1 MKKQFLPL
9 LFTLVLVGCVQN
21 ENPTTSG
28 STTAPTTTAVPTS
41 YHVSAASD
49 IVGGSISF
57 SSAEAVAGT
66 TISVYAT
73 ANEGYSFV
81 SFSSNVDSVT
91 FSQVDT
97 TEKIE
102 YTFVMPASDI
112 TVNAEFTPN
121 KYSISA
127 NKAIVGGSLSF
138 SLEEASA
145 GATITVYP
153 SANEGYG
160 FVKLESDVSS
170 VTFSEVKDSD
180 KLAYTFVMPACNITV
195 NAEFTLNSYGIS
207 ASSIANGSINFSVDK
222 AVMGTSIIVD
232 VTANKGYELKTIGS
246 EVEGVVISPI
256 TVGSKY
262 KFNMPGRDVVID
274 ATFEKISYDVIVA
287 SSIQG
292 GSVTVSP
299 ATAHVG
305 DKITVTYA
313 ANSGYRFDGIT
324 TNIDNLSLTEG
335 EENTYSFTMPASN
348 VVIDAS
354 FTSKT
359 FEVKTEKVEGGYLF
373 VSTTKTILGDLVTI
387 DVVTEKGYRF
397 DGITADDEDLEIKE
411 VEENNSY
418 SFIMPENN
426 VTLTP
431 KFTASVKVSSIKT
444 DSNTKSLTFSLNEGD
459 ELYKGATEKLVI
471 SSQWSLSYNNN
482 GLYVHIND
490 KVYRPVLNESD
501 NTETTVEF
509 EVPDSDLDIAIVYS
523 SNTESEDGHTISF
536 ENDEYVSVYGYEAD
550 KKYTYVSPKVFVKHG
565 YVVSSIKYLEE
576 GLEDIESNWK
586 EDSFSFNND
595 VASLSVSSFEKNRTY
610 KIEGEMVGE
619 KRINYGNL
627 DLVNISSYTSSGNTI
642 IESAIPGT
650 SISMKVTAKDSGDY
664 IKSIKVYGIEGTS
677 ELIPSADYIS
687 FTMPSNDII
696 IIFEVGTCGKITVED
711 CEAIDS
717 SKVSLTDNNSSTAI
731 TGAAPGKSFYLL
743 FNVKEGFYVKGIK
756 INGEDSTANIT
767 TSWSSYENRVSITMP
782 SDGSDVNISFNYGV
796 TYKVEID
803 SSMDTTKGR
812 ITLNSGTSF
821 GEGQTVT
828 VGISPTSGFYEID
841 TISVVGHDD
850 INVVI
855 SESLRNATF
864 VMPAY
869 DVTLTAT
876 FKNAETSSVKVNE
889 LSSDAQEGIK
899 SFYVN
904 GYKSCVSITSAG
916 TETFIKGETISFS
929 VTTKVGYVAT
939 IIIKDGDKTET
950 LDSTYGY
957 NSGESIQYSFDSYSG
972 IGSNVEITINIE
984 KLIPLTVTI
993 ENEYGIDISYK
1004 INEAEVE
1011 SLVNA
1016 LYKGDYL
1023 SISTS
1028 DDAGNGYY
1036 YAFEVSYTNDA
1047 ENEVQQDYYGNYIIN
1062 GDITIKVVKKVGYT
1076 FKVECSNDLP
1086 SYYVSVY
1093 LYINGEYY
1101 CSLGGS
1107 TSTILSEGSTIGMES
1122 YLSSYYANLKVTV
1135 TMSGETIFEGSGD
1148 EVFFI
1153 EETPLEVTGNIV
1165 VTITRA

>member
-21 ENPTTSG
+21 ENPTTNG

-112 TVNAEFTPN
+112 TVNAEFT
-121 KYSISA
+121 
-127 NKAIVGGSLSF
+127 
-138 SLEEASA
+138 
-145 GATITVYP
+145 
-153 SANEGYG
+153 
-160 FVKLESDVSS
+160 
-170 VTFSEVKDSD
+170 
-180 KLAYTFVMPACNITV
+180 
-195 NAEFTLNSYGIS
+195 LNSYGIS
-207 ASSIANGSINFSVDK
+207 ASSIANGSINFSVNK
-222 AVMGTSIIVD
+222 AVMGTLITVD

-313 ANSGYRFDGIT
+313 ADPGYSFDEIT
-324 TNIDNLSLTEG
+324 TNIGDLSLTEG

-411 VEENNSY
+411 VEENSSY

-444 DSNTKSLTFSLNEGD
+444 DTSTQSLTFSLSEGD

-471 SSQWSLSYNNN
+471 SSQWSLSSYTNNS
-482 GLYVHIND
+482 LYVHIND
-490 KVYRPVLNESD
+490 NVYRPVLNEE
-501 NTETTVEF
+501 NYNETIVEF
-509 EVPDSDLDIAIVYS
+509 EVPDSDLDIAVVS
-523 SNTESEDGHTISF
+523 SYNTESEDGNTISF
-536 ENDEYVSVYGYEAD
+536 EHDEYVGVYGYEAD
-550 KKYTYVSPKVFVKHG
+550 KKYSYVSAKVFVKHG

-586 EDSFSFNND
+586 EDSFYFNND
-595 VASLSVSSFEKNRTY
+595 VASLSVSGFKKNRTY

-627 DLVNISSYTSSGNTI
+627 DLVNISSDLV
-642 IESAIPGT
+642 ESAVPGT
-650 SISMKVTAKDSGDY
+650 TVRVKVTAKDSGDY
-664 IKSIKVYGIEGTS
+664 IKSIKVYGIKDVN
-677 ELIPSADYIS
+677 ELTPDLSNTIS

-696 IIFEVGTCGKITVED
+696 IVFEVGTCGKITVED

-717 SKVSLTDNNSSTAI
+717 SIVSLTEYSPTAI
-731 TGAAPGKSFYLL
+731 TGAAPGKIFYLL

-767 TSWSSYENRVSITMP
+767 TSWSSYKNKVSITMP
-782 SDGSDVNISFNYGV
+782 SDGSDINISFNYGV
-796 TYKVEID
+796 TYNVEID
-803 SSMDTTKGR
+803 SSMDTTKGK

-850 INVVI
+850 IDVKI
-855 SESLRNATF
+855 SESLKNATF

-869 DVTLTAT
+869 NVTLTAT

-889 LSSDAQEGIK
+889 LSSTAQEGLK

-904 GYKSCVSITSAG
+904 GYKSYVSITSAG

-939 IIIKDGDKTET
+939 IIIKDGEKTET

-984 KLIPLTVTI
+984 KLLPLTVTI
-993 ENEYGIDISYK
+993 ENEYDIDILYK

-1011 SLVNA
+1011 SLENA

-1023 SISTS
+1023 SVSTS

-1047 ENEVQQDYYGNYIIN
+1047 ENEVEQDYYGNYIIK

-1086 SYYVSVY
+1086 TYYVSGY

-1107 TSTILSEGSTIGMES
+1107 TSIILSEGSTIGIES
-1122 YLSSYYANLKVTV
+1122 CISSYYANLKVTV
-1135 TMSGETIFEGSGD
+1135 TMSGETIFEGSGY

-1165 VTITRA
+1165 ITITRA